1 MRADARRCLGAGV
14 HRGAVLMWDHLDP
27 PRFIQSDGI
36 AWNSSG
42 DAPVKRRSS
51 CESEQPHPTLIG
63 ATGDAR
69 QAREI
74 LCACEAGDLA
84 RVNRMAMSA
93 TADTM
98 RLALWVLACKS
109 VRACGDEDGN

>member
-1 MRADARRCLGAGV
+1 
-14 HRGAVLMWDHLDP
+14 MW
-27 PRFIQSDGI
+27 GI
-36 AWNSSG
+36 YPTGELYPTDQIPEHA
-42 DAPVKRRSS
+42 
-51 CESEQPHPTLIG
+51 TLIG